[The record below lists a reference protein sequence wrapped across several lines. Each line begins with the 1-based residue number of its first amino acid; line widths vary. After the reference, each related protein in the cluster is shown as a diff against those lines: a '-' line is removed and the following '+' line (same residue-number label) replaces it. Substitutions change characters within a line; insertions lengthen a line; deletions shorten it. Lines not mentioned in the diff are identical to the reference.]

1 MHAWRTTHI
10 LTLEPRPQKIIWE
23 SAFTEKILE
32 INHSVSES
40 QTETMP
46 ILRIQKGSFNV
57 TKMVRQLLLNAEPDW
72 YGTTIVVFATGHKL
86 RKMK

>member
-10 LTLEPRPQKIIWE
+10 LTLEPRPQKIISE

-46 ILRIQKGSFNV
+46 ILQIQKDLFNV
-57 TKMVRQLLLNAEPDW
+57 TKMVRQLLLNVEPVW

-86 RKMK
+86 RKMQ